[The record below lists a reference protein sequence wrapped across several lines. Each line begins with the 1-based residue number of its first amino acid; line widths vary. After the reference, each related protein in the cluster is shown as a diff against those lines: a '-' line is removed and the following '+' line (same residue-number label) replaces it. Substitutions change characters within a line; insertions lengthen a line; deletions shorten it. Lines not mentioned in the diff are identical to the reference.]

1 MLLLRRPLWQL
12 MGWGLCNANGAHV
25 GDAEQGH
32 ANLWEDLLD
41 DHGSVWGAQ
50 TRGGSVQHG
59 APPYFVTFWVIVA
72 YLQDKDTRMKA
83 TDLLSLRIQ
92 LDDMK
97 RNMLQ
102 YCITYKTIW
111 SNLAHLSTE
120 ARVTHTHNVW
130 WLRTAIHV
138 HSFVSSP
145 VRLQKRRDV
154 GGAGILCPYCLG
166 GKAWTASCASTLGQ
180 NSSKLWTS
188 FPFLAPHDLRLW
200 FSPEFL
206 TCGPSLANDL
216 LEAKSGILLL
226 WRRVSSRAAPIL
238 TLPSCTQSI
247 SRCRLYE

>member
-1 MLLLRRPLWQL
+1 M
-12 MGWGLCNANGAHV
+12 A
-25 GDAEQGH
+25 D
-32 ANLWEDLLD
+32 
-41 DHGSVWGAQ
+41 
-50 TRGGSVQHG
+50 
-59 APPYFVTFWVIVA
+59 
-72 YLQDKDTRMKA
+72 
-83 TDLLSLRIQ
+83 
-92 LDDMK
+92 
-97 RNMLQ
+97 
-102 YCITYKTIW
+102 
-111 SNLAHLSTE
+111 LSTE
-120 ARVTHTHNVW
+120 ARVTHTMCDGPEQ
-130 WLRTAIHV
+130 RFTSIHV
-138 HSFVSSP
+138 RSFVSSP

-238 TLPSCTQSI
+238 TLSNCTQSI